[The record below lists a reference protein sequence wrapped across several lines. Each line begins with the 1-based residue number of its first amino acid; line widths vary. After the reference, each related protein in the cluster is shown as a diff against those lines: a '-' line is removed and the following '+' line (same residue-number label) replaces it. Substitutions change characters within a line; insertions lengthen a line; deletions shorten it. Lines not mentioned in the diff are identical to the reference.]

1 MAAGTEISRSF
12 SLRLIRMMPTTA
24 DAWAMLESA
33 ISGQIGVPP
42 MLCISCRSTALV
54 VWWMPVMTR
63 GA

>member
-12 SLRLIRMMPTTA
+12 SFAADRDDADDRRRLGDVGGR
-24 DAWAMLESA
+24 SA
-33 ISGQIGVPP
+33 ARWGAA

-54 VWWMPVMTR
+54 VWWMPVMTK